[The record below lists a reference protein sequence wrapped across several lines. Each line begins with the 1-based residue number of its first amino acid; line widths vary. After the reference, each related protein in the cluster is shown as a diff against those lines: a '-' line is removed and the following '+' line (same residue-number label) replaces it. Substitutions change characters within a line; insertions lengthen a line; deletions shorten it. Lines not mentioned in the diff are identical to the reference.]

1 MPNILFPGDEMDKIR
16 MSEAQYSKMIL
27 DQLEPYFLIDEQVT
41 GIGPHGERVRIDAVI
56 TPIDLDLW
64 AKKDVKFGIEFKISK
79 ESQGALKRS
88 IEQCERYKFSKFYD
102 GKHHLDLIL
111 LCPGEIEKW
120 GIRKESEYDVFRL
133 IDALS
138 IGMIKGSGD
147 SLRIMCNRDH
157 CQWSKKNGVEEGKI
171 NTYKRN

>member
-1 MPNILFPGDEMDKIR
+1 MSNLLFPDNEMDKIK

-41 GIGPHGERVRIDAVI
+41 GVGPHGERVRIDAVI
-56 TPIDLDLW
+56 TPIDPEPW
-64 AKKDVKFGIEFKISK
+64 AKKNVKFGIEFKISK

-88 IEQCERYKFSKFYD
+88 IEQCERYKFSKFYNREYY
-102 GKHHLDLIL
+102 LDLIL
-111 LCPGEIEKW
+111 LCPGEIENW

-157 CQWSKKNGVEEGKI
+157 CQWSKRNGVVEGRI
-171 NTYKRN
+171 NLYRKH